1 MDELSVRIS
10 QYLLYLLTKL
20 FLFCFTISMPVKKK
34 VVARK
39 PATKTVKK
47 TAPRSRKRSS
57 RSSEMAFVP
66 FTVHRV
72 ILITTCFVLFIF
84 AFILFAKPNV
94 TQSVAGVSIAR
105 GLFAQTTV
113 SLPQINGA
121 VSYNIYYK
129 QTTDATYRN
138 AVRKIPA
145 STATYTIS
153 YLKKN
158 TSYQYRISA
167 INPAGREFWWSEPQ
181 ALTNLQA
188 M

>member
-1 MDELSVRIS
+1 
-10 QYLLYLLTKL
+10 
-20 FLFCFTISMPVKKK
+20 MPIKKK
-34 VVARK
+34 IASRK
-39 PATKTVKK
+39 PATKSVKK

-57 RSSEMAFVP
+57 RSSEMTLVP

-84 AFILFAKPNV
+84 AFVLFAKPNV
-94 TQSVAGVSIAR
+94 TQSVAGVSVAR
-105 GLFAQTTV
+105 GLFSQTTV

-129 QTTDATYRN
+129 QTSDATYRH
-138 AVRKIPA
+138 AVRKVPA
-145 STATYTIS
+145 SIATYAIS
-153 YLKKN
+153 YLKKG

-167 INPAGREFWWSEPQ
+167 VNPAGREFWWSEPQ
-181 ALTNLQA
+181 TLTNLQA